1 MNEEEM
7 EQLLTTNP
15 RLYHMAERGAWEGIK
30 QNGLLSTSALL
41 DLYGVRGKARFALES
56 ARRNEIETLRAP
68 GLPVAKL
75 RDQRAMNDARLAG
88 CLQDG
93 MTPQQWYEC
102 LNAKVFF
109 WLTKGH
115 LNRLTNAQ
123 HYCYGEREVLVLN
136 SRRVV
141 AAYRDAVW
149 LCPMNSGTTKGR
161 AKPRG
166 PSTFLRIDDH
176 PCGGPVVELCVDGG
190 IADVECFVECVLVV
204 KGRKTVAKLAL

>member
-1 MNEEEM
+1 MNEEGIEAV
-7 EQLLTTNP
+7 LTAYP
-15 RLYHMAERGAWEGIK
+15 RLYHMAERGAWEGIR
-30 QNGLLSTSALL
+30 QHGLLSTSALL

-56 ARRNEIETLRAP
+56 ARRNVIVPLQAP
-68 GLPVAKL
+68 GLPVARL

-93 MTPQQWYEC
+93 MTPRQWYEY

-109 WLTKGH
+109 WLTKKDLGKF
-115 LNRLTNAQ
+115 TNAQ
-123 HYCYGEREVLVLN
+123 HYRDGEREVLVLN
-136 SRRVV
+136 SRMVV

-166 PSTFLRIDDH
+166 PTTFSRIGDY
-176 PCGGPVVELCVDGG
+176 PYGRPVVELCVDGR
-190 IADVECFVECVLVV
+190 IENVECFVECVYVVRGTRPIAELVS
-204 KGRKTVAKLAL
+204 

>member
-1 MNEEEM
+1 
-7 EQLLTTNP
+7 
-15 RLYHMAERGAWEGIK
+15 
-30 QNGLLSTSALL
+30 
-41 DLYGVRGKARFALES
+41 
-56 ARRNEIETLRAP
+56 
-68 GLPVAKL
+68 
-75 RDQRAMNDARLAG
+75 MNDARLAG

-93 MTPQQWYEC
+93 MTPRPRQWYEC

-109 WLTKGH
+109 WLTKED
-115 LNRLTNAQ
+115 LDKFTNAQ
-123 HYCYGEREVLVLN
+123 HYRDGEREVLVLN

-176 PCGGPVVELCVDGG
+176 PYGTPVVELCVDGG
-190 IADVECFVECVLVV
+190 IADVECFVECGYVVGGTRPIAELVS
-204 KGRKTVAKLAL
+204 